1 MVEVYLIVTGLVFFA
16 WLYALVRQ
24 TQRSTSD
31 EHIKT
36 LRPVVPLNLRQSDE
50 AVLVAGERGRI
61 VYANETA
68 HRWFGLDGGQ
78 PDLSLMAHQVHPQ
91 DALYDLLAGA
101 GRMSFRLGQRQVE
114 AVSHTIPTPE
124 GPRIVVVMR
133 EAGGERAATYTEYD
147 PLIALAIMAEISE
160 VTGQNPR
167 LENTAET
174 IVRALEPAV
183 TFDSA
188 EITLWEAASKTL
200 RPLHFGAVRSATGQ
214 LIAPE
219 EQQPQDVYRVGEGY
233 TGWIA
238 MYRQPLLINDVT
250 GRTDVRPKTFKF
262 GYQSYVGVP
271 LLVGDE
277 FVGTLE
283 LTHTKRNAFSQR
295 DVALLQA
302 ISGQVAAALQ
312 VARVYTEQAARVAEL
327 DGLQQIA
334 EVMGQ
339 LGDTHELYAQLTQ
352 RIAHL
357 MDVDLCGVLLYDEDE
372 HTFRSLPPFYGV
384 PDALVRDYRLTVVPE
399 TELYNI
405 WHHQPWWYSN
415 DPDSPVIK
423 AMGFDD
429 IRSAIAI
436 NHLAL
441 SPMIVGGRRIGL
453 LLVINKRRAG
463 GFTEPDMR
471 LLMAYARQ
479 AAAVVENARLYDEEQ
494 RRTRELSGLQ
504 QIAQAIGVLRNPEEL
519 YSQITARIADLMGVQ
534 MCGILLYDPREHV
547 LVSQYPFHGM
557 DDPER
562 VAFYQVP
569 SPPESAVAKL
579 WQERDTWLSNDVLHD
594 PATQDTALAALAPQ
608 VGIRQMVMATL
619 RVGGTRLGVLQAA
632 NKLDGSDFTE
642 DDARILSIFA
652 GQAAMLIDNARLYR
666 EMQRRTHEA
675 EGLRAVTEIASTA
688 VPSTETIENV
698 LIAVSNLLMSE
709 IAVLGLVDEETGQL
723 VFNPEYS
730 WGAKGIETYRINPY
744 EPGFEQ
750 SVLLSRRPFL
760 SNDLQNDRR
769 VLPPYKPIIEQLG
782 LHNALMVPLVVQ
794 NRSLGEMTVANKTSG
809 EPYTKADLDLLQALA
824 AQVAAM
830 LDRMRLYQATDQDL
844 RRRVRELNALG
855 RVSHELSQTLE
866 LDRILDV
873 IRQEALRSTSADAAS
888 IVLLAERTEWPSPDE
903 PQIAKRFGEGRAL
916 RRLAPVER
924 ATIERN
930 AVLMVE
936 NYGASEFE
944 ARPKSAR
951 SALAVPIAFGEQVVG
966 VLHLFSDKPNAF
978 DQRTADFLMALTD
991 QATIALGNARRY
1003 QELQT
1008 LNERLRRRAE
1018 QMGRIFELGTLFR
1031 EGLSL
1036 EETLEEVA
1044 LSIQETVGFNVVLI
1058 SLVDEQAGVL
1068 RRTAQAGLPL
1078 AVFEELKKTNPPLE
1092 QARGL
1097 FQDRFRI
1104 SNSYFLPAEG
1114 SAELTAELSTYQV
1127 LQERAGTG
1135 PQAWAPD
1142 DMLLIPLY
1150 GTGGQWLGLMSVDDP
1165 RSGRRPDKATVEALE
1180 IFASLT
1186 AFSIENYRLL
1196 ERIRQEAESARRERD
1211 RLVQLHLVAESIQR
1225 AEDVPSR
1232 LQVIADGIHEAGWEH
1247 VVITLRDEHLEPTTL
1262 IQAGYSAEEAASLA
1276 GEIRSGAVWREWI
1289 NDLEFHKR
1297 KLGAGY
1303 YLRYNDPWVREHALK
1318 DTPIEPPEVP
1328 ADQWHPLDKL
1338 YIPLV
1343 GPQSQRII
1351 GIIAMDSPVGGH
1363 VPTEDELRPFELF
1376 AAQAVAAVE
1385 TARLYQETVRAAE
1398 QEQRLNEVMEA
1409 ISAAITP
1416 HEVILALGHGLQQ
1429 VVPFTRLCVARYDR
1443 EQQHFELV
1451 DAHFQQDGS
1460 LHVQS
1465 LEPMKLEESAI
1476 GAVFEQGTPQ
1486 LYQLTTAPER
1496 ESLQDL
1502 AAWHEQGE
1510 RSAYLVPMSAG
1521 GQKIG
1526 VLHLGSELENA
1537 FSFQENTELI
1547 QRLANLSAVALE
1559 KARLFDQTERRAY
1572 ELDQQARRLALLNR
1586 LSTRLAQT
1594 LDVQEIYRIVLDE
1607 LRGALGAFSAG
1618 LVLIESEDVGR
1629 LVQVS
1634 PAKLM
1639 PQEEMLLPLK
1649 DNESVTIVQETHR
1662 ALASPD
1668 VLHDPIFEKAWDV
1681 LRKRGTQALLI
1692 VPLVVG
1698 EKVLGTIGIDFDTP
1712 HTFSDAEIELAE
1724 TIAGQASL
1732 AIEKA
1737 RLYNETLELTIFNQ
1751 AVVESIQ
1758 QGIVVLDA
1766 DLNIRRVN
1774 RYMIDH
1780 YGWAQEAVGQR
1791 LFDYR
1796 PDYAEF
1802 LREPLAVV
1810 LGVGEPQVQYEVE
1823 HRDEDGTLSV
1833 RNYHVYAMREAGRVT
1848 GIVILVEDVTERVQL
1863 ERDLADHVMQMATL
1877 TEVSGHITA
1886 TLDPQHVI
1894 DLILDALGRVI
1905 PYDGVA
1911 LWLREM
1917 DSDELTITA
1926 ARGYQDTDAISA
1938 QDLLGL
1944 TVEIAY
1950 SPIFREMAAQTQ
1962 VVNIGDVRADPRFPA
1977 GAESVYRNWLGAP
1990 LTREGQVV
1998 GVIALEKREPNF
2010 YTARHEQLALA
2021 FANQAA
2027 IALSNAQL
2035 FQETR
2040 ERARVLDE
2048 QAQRLA
2054 LLNRVAL
2061 ALAQTLDLENIFEIA
2076 LREAALALGIEE
2088 GSAIQI
2094 DPAHNEGRVIVNYPR
2109 GDEPPNLVFDVA
2121 RSPLFQRLE
2130 SGLLPFVVENN
2141 EDDPFH
2147 ADLRHFLRRQDVV
2160 RSLLVPLGVG
2170 GTVIGA
2176 IRLDA
2181 TKPEQQFSNMQ
2192 IELAQTLASQAA
2204 VAVQNAS
2211 LFEQRSVRTRELETL
2226 FESAQ
2231 AIAVTL
2237 DLDEVIRRVTMQMVG
2252 ALHSDTCS
2260 VFLWDDVNNTLI
2272 LRGEI
2277 SARIAETE
2285 AETIGAVFDLS
2296 DYPLREKA
2304 LRERELIVVR
2314 QDDPDVPA
2322 GEMELLKRHE
2332 AASRLLV
2339 PLVVN
2344 EISIGLV
2351 EVEVFDASYRFR
2363 AEERRLA
2370 STLASQA
2377 AISIENARLQTETRR
2392 TVEELYIINDM
2403 SMALSTAN
2411 NLDALLDVID
2421 MQLPS
2426 LTDAEW
2432 LYVVLY
2438 DANTKQLEFPLVVH
2452 VPTDQRHTIEARA
2465 LGADEFSYIVRQRAP
2480 LRLAGEDMAGLRS
2493 NLKLETLMEQA
2504 RCFLGVPLMVG
2515 DEVIGVLAVRDDHN
2529 PQAFGHNDQRVLTT
2543 VGAQLA
2549 VAIQS
2554 TRLFRQTLELAADLE
2569 RRVRERTEEL
2579 ERERQHLATLYD
2591 ITAELA
2597 TSLDMER
2604 LLTRALEMVAKAVGA
2619 TQGAILAV
2627 DPISDRLYPRAQLGE
2642 IVWPTDEAGEPLSLG
2657 PNEGLAG
2664 WAIRSRQSL
2673 VVDNVQKDPR
2683 WLRLSEADDRPR
2695 SALVALIETGED
2707 VLGVMMLYS
2716 DEVGQFGE
2724 EQLRLTTA
2732 AANQVANAMNNA
2744 ELYTLIRDQAE
2755 RLSEMLRQEQV
2766 EATQSAAILDSV
2778 ADGVMVVNAQ
2788 GEVIVF
2794 NTAAAQILGV
2804 PVEDI
2809 RGHSASEIKGVYGS
2823 GAQKLEQWRQDPT
2836 AYRAGEYHE
2845 EQFELDNGRVIN
2857 VRISPVTMNDQFL
2870 GTVSIFRDITREVEV
2885 DRLKSEFVATVSHE
2899 LRTPMTSIKGYA
2911 DLLLLGA
2918 AGDISEAQ
2926 QRFLTTIKQ
2935 NADRLSEL
2943 VNDLLDISRIDQGR
2957 VELKTENVLVA
2968 DVVNAAA
2975 AHVRGRSEDEDRP
2988 MSVQIELPEDT
2999 LTLWGDYDKVTQ
3011 IITNLADNAFNYT
3024 PPGGTITLRAAYD
3037 AAHEHVVLS
3046 VSDTGVGIPKDIQG
3060 RIFERF
3066 FRGDEWQ
3073 EIVVDTPGTGLGLAI
3088 VKELVNLHQGQV
3100 WFESEAGKGTTFYV
3114 SLPAHAP
3121 TTDTEPT
3128 PPETSEDVVTKSATE
3143 PATHE
3148 QE

>member
-24 TQRSTSD
+24 TQRSTSG
-31 EHIKT
+31 EQIVT

-68 HRWFGLDGGQ
+68 RRWFGLEGGQ

-101 GRMSFRLGQRQVE
+101 GRMSFRLGQRQLE

-124 GPRIVVVMR
+124 GPRIIVVMR
-133 EAGGERAATYTEYD
+133 EAGGERVTAYTEYD

-160 VTGQNPR
+160 MTGQNPH
-167 LENTAET
+167 LENATEAV
-174 IVRALEPAV
+174 VRALEPAV
-183 TFDSA
+183 TFDAA
-188 EITLWEAASKTL
+188 EITLWDAESETL
-200 RPLHFGAVRSATGQ
+200 RPITYSAVRSSTGQ

-219 EQQPQDVYRVGEGY
+219 EAGETVYRVGEGY

-238 MYRQPLLINDVT
+238 LYRQPLLINDVA
-250 GRTDVRPKTFKF
+250 GRTDVHPKAFKVN
-262 GYQSYVGVP
+262 YQSYVGVP
-271 LLVGDE
+271 LLVGDV

-283 LTHTKRNAFSQR
+283 LTHAKRNAFSQR

-312 VARVYTEQAARVAEL
+312 VARIATEQTERVAEL

-339 LGDTHELYAQLTQ
+339 LGDTHELYAKLTQ

-384 PDALVRDYRLTVVPE
+384 PDSLVRDYRLAVVPE

-429 IRSAIAI
+429 IRSAIPI
-436 NHLAL
+436 NHLAI
-441 SPMIVGGRRIGL
+441 SPMIVGGRRVGL
-453 LLVINKRRAG
+453 LLVINKRRPN
-463 GFTEPDMR
+463 GFNEADMR

-504 QIAQAIGVLRNPEEL
+504 QLAQAIGVLRNPEEL
-519 YSQITARIADLMGVQ
+519 YSQVTARIADLMGVQ
-534 MCGILLYDPREHV
+534 MCGILLYDAREHV
-547 LVSQYPFHGM
+547 LVSQRPFYGM

-562 VAFYQVP
+562 VAFYQLP
-569 SPPESAVAKL
+569 SPPESALAKL
-579 WQERDTWLSNDVLHD
+579 WLERDTWWSNDILHD
-594 PATQDTALAALAPQ
+594 QAVQDSALAALAPQ
-608 VGIRQMVMATL
+608 VGIRQLVMATL
-619 RVGGTRLGVLQAA
+619 RVGGTRLGVIQAA
-632 NKLDGSDFTE
+632 NKLNGSDFTE

-688 VPSTETIENV
+688 VPTTETIENV
-698 LIAVSNLLMSE
+698 LIAVANLLMSE
-709 IAVLGLVDEETGQL
+709 IALLGLVDEETGQL

-730 WGAKGIETYRINPY
+730 WGAKGLEPYRINPY
-744 EPGFEQ
+744 TPGFEQ

-760 SNDLQNDRR
+760 SNDLPNDSR
-769 VLPPYKPIIEQLG
+769 VLEPYKPVVEQLG
-782 LHNALMVPLVVQ
+782 LHSVVMVPLVVQ
-794 NRSLGEMTVANKTSG
+794 NHSIGEMTVANKTSG
-809 EPYTKADLDLLQALA
+809 EPYTQADLDLLQALA

-844 RRRVRELNALG
+844 RRRVQELNALG

-873 IRQEALRSTSADAAS
+873 IRQEALRSTSATAAS
-888 IVLLAERTEWPSPDE
+888 IVLLAEREEWPSSDE
-903 PQIAKRFGEGRAL
+903 PQIARRFGEGRVL
-916 RRLAPVER
+916 RKLAPVER
-924 ATIERN
+924 AAIERN
-930 AVLMVE
+930 DVAMVE
-936 NYGASEFE
+936 DYAASDFE
-944 ARPKSAR
+944 PRPKTAR

-966 VLHLFSDKPNAF
+966 VLHLFSTERKAF
-978 DQRTADFLMALTD
+978 DRRTADFAVALTD

-1003 QELQT
+1003 QELQS
-1008 LNERLRRRAE
+1008 LNERLRQRAE
-1018 QMGRIFELGTLFR
+1018 QMGRIFELGSLFR

-1036 EETLEEVA
+1036 EHTLEEVA
-1044 LSIQETVGFNVVLI
+1044 LSIQETIGFNVVLI

-1092 QARGL
+1092 QARSL
-1097 FQDRFRI
+1097 FQDRFRV

-1114 SAELTAELSTYQV
+1114 SAELTAELDTYQV
-1127 LQERAGTG
+1127 LSERQGSS
-1135 PQAWAPD
+1135 PQAWNPD
-1142 DMLLIPLY
+1142 DMLLVPLY
-1150 GTGGQWLGLMSVDDP
+1150 GTEGQWLGLMSVDDP
-1165 RSGRRPDKATVEALE
+1165 RSGRRPDRVTVEALE

-1196 ERIRQEAESARRERD
+1196 ERIRREAESARRERD
-1211 RLVQLHLVAESIQR
+1211 RLVQLHLVAERIQR

-1276 GEIRSGAVWREWI
+1276 GEVRSGAVWREWI
-1289 NDLEFHKR
+1289 KDLEFHKR

-1303 YLRYNDPWVREHALK
+1303 YLRYDDPWVREHALK
-1318 DTPIEPPEVP
+1318 DVPIEPSEVP

-1338 YIPLV
+1338 YIPLI

-1351 GIIAMDSPVGGH
+1351 GIIAMDSPVGGR

-1398 QEQRLNEVMEA
+1398 QEQRINEVMEA

-1416 HEVILALGHGLQQ
+1416 REVILALGRGLQQ
-1429 VVPFTRLCVARYDR
+1429 LVPFTRLCVARYDK
-1443 EQQHFELV
+1443 EHQHFELIE
-1451 DAHFQQDGS
+1451 ATFQPDGS
-1460 LHVQS
+1460 LHVEA
-1465 LEPMKLEESAI
+1465 LPPMTLAESAI
-1476 GAVFEQGTPQ
+1476 GKVYEANAPQ
-1486 LYQLTTAPER
+1486 SYQLASVAER
-1496 ESLQDL
+1496 ETLQDL
-1502 AAWHEQGE
+1502 ATWYERGE
-1510 RSAYLVPMSAG
+1510 RTTFLVPMAAG
-1521 GQKIG
+1521 GQTIG
-1526 VLHLGSELENA
+1526 VLHLGNELENA
-1537 FSFQENTELI
+1537 FGFQENLELI

-1559 KARLFDQTERRAY
+1559 KARLLDQTERRAY
-1572 ELDQQARRLALLNR
+1572 ELNQQAQRLALLNSM
-1586 LSTRLAQT
+1586 STRLAQT
-1594 LDVQEIYRIVLDE
+1594 LDLQEIYRIVLDE
-1607 LRGALGAFSAG
+1607 LREALGAFSAG
-1618 LVLIESEDVGR
+1618 LVLIEDEKYGR

-1634 PAKLM
+1634 PAETM
-1639 PQEEMLLPLK
+1639 PEEALLLPLEG
-1649 DNESVTIVQETHR
+1649 NESVAIVQKTRR
-1662 ALASPD
+1662 ALASSD
-1668 VLHDPIFEKAWDV
+1668 VLHDPVFEKAWDV
-1681 LRKRGTQALLI
+1681 LRTRGTKALLI

-1698 EKVLGTIGIDFDTP
+1698 DELIGTIGVDFDQP
-1712 HTFSDAEIELAE
+1712 RSFNSAEIEMAE

-1737 RLYNETLELTIFNQ
+1737 RLYSETLELTIFNQ

-1758 QGIVVLDA
+1758 QGIVVLDT

-1774 RYMIDH
+1774 RYMVEH
-1780 YGWAQEAVGQR
+1780 YGWEQSAVGKR

-1796 PDYAEF
+1796 PEYSEF
-1802 LREPLAVV
+1802 LREPLAIV

-1823 HRDEDGTLSV
+1823 HREEDGSLSV
-1833 RNYHVYAMREAGRVT
+1833 RNYHVYAMHETGQVT
-1848 GIVILVEDVTERVQL
+1848 GIVVLVEDVTERVKL
-1863 ERDLADHVMQMATL
+1863 ESDLAEHVMQMATL
-1877 TEVSGHITA
+1877 TEVSGQITA
-1886 TLDPQHVI
+1886 TLDPQQVM

-1911 LWLREM
+1911 LWLREE
-1917 DSDELTITA
+1917 DAEELTIAA
-1926 ARGYQDTDAISA
+1926 ARGYQDTDAISV

-1950 SPIFREMAAQTQ
+1950 SPIFREMAAHRQ
-1962 VVNIGDVRADPRFPA
+1962 VVNIGDVRTDERFPT
-1977 GAESVYRNWLGAP
+1977 GAETVYRNWLGAP
-1990 LTREGQVV
+1990 LTREDRVV

-2010 YTARHEQLALA
+2010 YTARHEQLALT

-2040 ERARVLDE
+2040 ERARALDE

-2076 LREAALALGIEE
+2076 LREAALALGVEE
-2088 GSAIQI
+2088 GSAAQI
-2094 DPAHNEGRVIVNYPR
+2094 DPAHDEGRIIVDYPR
-2109 GDEPPNLVFDVA
+2109 GDEPPSLVFEVS
-2121 RSPLFQRLE
+2121 RSPIFQRLQD
-2130 SGLLPFVVENN
+2130 GLLPFVVENN
-2141 EDDPFH
+2141 EDDPLSE
-2147 ADLRHFLRRQDVV
+2147 DLRRFLRRPNVV
-2160 RSLLVPLGVG
+2160 RSLFVPLGVG
-2170 GTVIGA
+2170 GMVIGA

-2181 TKPEQQFSNMQ
+2181 TRAGQQFGKVQ

-2204 VAVQNAS
+2204 IAVQNAT
-2211 LFEQRSVRTRELETL
+2211 LFEQRAIRTRELETL

-2252 ALHSDTCS
+2252 ALRSDTCS

-2277 SARIAETE
+2277 SARMAESE
-2285 AETIGAVFDLS
+2285 SEQVGAVFDLT
-2296 DYPLREKA
+2296 DYPLRERA

-2314 QDDPDVPA
+2314 QDDPDVPR
-2322 GEMELLKRHE
+2322 GELELLKRHE
-2332 AASRLLV
+2332 AASRMLI

-2351 EVEVFDASYRFR
+2351 EVEVFDPSYRFR
-2363 AEERRLA
+2363 AEERRMA
-2370 STLASQA
+2370 RTLASQA

-2411 NLDALLDVID
+2411 NLDELLDVID

-2426 LTDAEW
+2426 LTDPEW

-2438 DANTKQLEFPLVVH
+2438 DANTERLEFPLVVH
-2452 VPTDQRHTIEARA
+2452 VPSDERHTIPPRP
-2465 LGADEFSYIVRQRAP
+2465 LGADEFSYIVRQRSA

-2493 NLKLETLMEQA
+2493 NLGLETLMEEA

-2619 TQGAILAV
+2619 SRGSILAI

-2642 IVWPTDEAGEPLSLG
+2642 TAWPTDEEGQPLSLG

-2664 WAIRSRQSL
+2664 WAIRSRRSL
-2673 VVDNVQKDPR
+2673 VVDDVQKDPR
-2683 WLRLSEADDRPR
+2683 WLRLSEADDQPR

-2707 VLGVMMLYS
+2707 VLGVMMLYG
-2716 DEVGQFGE
+2716 DQVGQFGQ

-2732 AANQVANAMNNA
+2732 AANQVANAINNA

-2778 ADGVMVVNAQ
+2778 ADGVMVVNAR

-2804 PVEDI
+2804 AVEDI

-2836 AYRAGEYHE
+2836 AYRTGEYHE

-2918 AGDISEAQ
+2918 AGDITEAQ

-2968 DVVNAAA
+2968 DVVNAAV
-2975 AHVRGRSEDEDRP
+2975 AHVRGRSEDEDRE
-2988 MSVQIELPEDT
+2988 MNVEIALPEDT

-3011 IITNLADNAFNYT
+3011 ILTNLADNAFNYT
-3024 PPGGTITLRAAYD
+3024 PPGGTITLGAAYD
-3037 AAHEHVVLS
+3037 EENGHVILR
-3046 VSDTGVGIPKDIQG
+3046 VSDTGIGIPPDIQE

-3073 EIVVDTPGTGLGLAI
+3073 EMVVDTPGTGLGLAI
-3088 VKELVNLHQGQV
+3088 VKELVNLHGGQV
-3100 WFESEAGKGTTFYV
+3100 WFESEVDKGTTFYV
-3114 SLPAHAP
+3114 SLPAHP
-3121 TTDTEPT
+3121 PKSSVDTAQNGD
-3128 PPETSEDVVTKSATE
+3128 SDDVVTKSATE
-3143 PATHE
+3143 PAAHE
-3148 QE
+3148 

>member
-24 TQRSTSD
+24 TQRSSD
-31 EHIKT
+31 TEQLRS
-36 LRPVVPLNLRQSDE
+36 LRPVVPLNLRKSDE

-68 HRWFGLDGGQ
+68 RRWFGLDGGQ
-78 PDLSLMAHQVHPQ
+78 PDLSLMAHRVHPQ

-101 GRMSFRLGQRQVE
+101 GRMSFRLGQRQME

-124 GPRIVVVMR
+124 GARIVVVMR
-133 EAGGERAATYTEYD
+133 EAGGERVASYTEYD
-147 PLIALAIMAEISE
+147 PLIALAIMAEVSE
-160 VTGQNPR
+160 VTGQSPELNK
-167 LENTAET
+167 AVET
-174 IVRALEPAV
+174 IVRALEPAIR
-183 TFDSA
+183 FEAA
-188 EITLWEAASKTL
+188 EVTLWDETTETL
-200 RPLHFGAVRSATGQ
+200 HPIAYSTVRSSTGQ

-219 EQQPQDVYRVGEGY
+219 EQSETVYRVGESY

-238 MYRQPLLINDVT
+238 LYRQPLLINDVA
-250 GRTDVRPKTFKF
+250 GRTDVRPKAFQVH
-262 GYQSYVGVP
+262 YQSYLGVP
-271 LLVGDE
+271 LLVGDQ

-283 LTHTKRNAFSQR
+283 LTNEQRNAFSQR

-312 VARVYTEQAARVAEL
+312 VARIYTEQSTRVAEL
-327 DGLQQIA
+327 NGLQQIA

-339 LGDTHELYAQLTQ
+339 LGDTHELYAHLTQ
-352 RIAHL
+352 RVAQL

-372 HTFRSLPPFYGV
+372 QTFRSLPPFYGV

-405 WHHQPWWYSN
+405 WHHQPWWYTN
-415 DPDSPVIK
+415 DPDSLVIQ

-441 SPMIVGGRRIGL
+441 SPMIVGGRRVGL
-453 LLVINKRRAG
+453 LLVINKRRSI
-463 GFTEPDMR
+463 GFNETDMR

-534 MCGILLYDPREHV
+534 LCGILLYDTREHV
-547 LVSQYPFHGM
+547 LVSQRPFYGM
-557 DDPER
+557 DDSER
-562 VAFYQVP
+562 VAFYQLP

-579 WQERDTWLSNDVLHD
+579 WQERDTWLTNDVQHD
-594 PATQDTALAALAPQ
+594 ADVQDTALAALAPQ

-619 RVGGTRLGVLQAA
+619 RIGGTRLGVIQAA
-632 NKLDGSDFTE
+632 NKLDGSDFSE

-698 LIAVSNLLMSE
+698 LIAVANLLSSE
-709 IAVLGLVDEETGQL
+709 IAVLGLVDEESGQL
-723 VFNPEYS
+723 VFRPEYS
-730 WGAKGIETYRINPY
+730 WGAKGLETYRIDPY
-744 EPGFEQ
+744 TSGFEQ
-750 SVLLSRRPFL
+750 SVLLSRQPFL
-760 SNDLQNDRR
+760 SNDLQNDNR
-769 VLPPYKPIIEQLG
+769 VLGPYKPVIEKLG
-782 LHNALMVPLVVQ
+782 LHGAVMVPLIVQ
-794 NRSLGEMTVANKTSG
+794 DRSIGELTVANKTVAA
-809 EPYTKADLDLLQALA
+809 PYTEADVSLLQALA

-830 LDRMRLYQATDQDL
+830 LDRMRLYHATDQDL
-844 RRRVRELNALG
+844 RRRVQELNALS

-873 IRQEALRSTSADAAS
+873 IRQEALRSTSAGAAS
-888 IVLLAERTEWPSPDE
+888 IVLLAEREEWPSPDQ
-903 PQIAKRFGEGRAL
+903 PQIARRFGEGRAL
-916 RRLAPVER
+916 RRLAPVEL
-924 ATIERN
+924 AVIERN
-930 AVLMVE
+930 NVLMVE
-936 NYGASEFE
+936 DYAASEFE

-951 SALAVPIAFGEQVVG
+951 SALVAPLVFGEHVVG
-966 VLHLFSDKPNAF
+966 VLHLFSPDPHAF
-978 DQRTADFLMALTD
+978 DQRTADFAEALTD
-991 QATIALGNARRY
+991 QATVALGNARRY
-1003 QELQT
+1003 RELQS
-1008 LNERLRRRAE
+1008 LNERLRQRAE

-1036 EETLEEVA
+1036 VDTLEEVA

-1078 AVFEELKKTNPPLE
+1078 TVFEELKKTTLSME
-1092 QARGL
+1092 EARGL
-1097 FQDRFRI
+1097 FQERFHI

-1114 SAELTAELSTYQV
+1114 SAEITAEISTYQV
-1127 LQERAGTG
+1127 LSERAGTS
-1135 PQAWAPD
+1135 PQAWDPD
-1142 DMLLIPLY
+1142 DLLLVPLY
-1150 GTGGQWLGLMSVDDP
+1150 GTGGQWLGLISVDDP
-1165 RSGRRPDKATVEALE
+1165 RSGRRPDRTTVEALE

-1196 ERIRQEAESARRERD
+1196 ERIRQEAETARRERD
-1211 RLVQLHLVAESIQR
+1211 RLVQLHLVAERIQR

-1232 LQVIADGIHEAGWEH
+1232 LQVIADGIHETGWEH

-1262 IQAGYSAEEAASLA
+1262 IQAGYNAEEAASLS
-1276 GEIRSGAVWREWI
+1276 GEIHSGATWREWI

-1303 YLRYNDPWVREHALK
+1303 YLRYDDSWVRKHALK
-1318 DTPIEPPEVP
+1318 DKPIEPSQVP

-1338 YIPLV
+1338 YIPLI

-1351 GIIAMDSPVGGH
+1351 GIITMDSPVGGR
-1363 VPTEDELRPFELF
+1363 VPSEDELRPFELF

-1398 QEQRLNEVMEA
+1398 QEQRINETMEA

-1416 HEVILALGHGLQQ
+1416 PEVILALGRGLQQ
-1429 VVPFTRLCVARYDR
+1429 IVPFTGLCAARYDG
-1443 EQQHFELV
+1443 EKNHFELL
-1451 DAHFQQDGS
+1451 DAHFQQDGT
-1460 LHVQS
+1460 LHVQT
-1465 LEPMKLEESAI
+1465 LEPMALDESAI
-1476 GAVFEQGTPQ
+1476 GQVYETHEPRF
-1486 LYQLTTAPER
+1486 YQLATTPER
-1496 ESLQDL
+1496 KTLQDL
-1502 AAWHEQGE
+1502 AAWYARGE
-1510 RSAYLVPMSAG
+1510 RTTFLVPMAAG
-1521 GQKIG
+1521 GQTIG
-1526 VLHLGSELENA
+1526 VLHMGSELENA
-1537 FSFQENTELI
+1537 FGFQENVEFI
-1547 QRLANLSAVALE
+1547 QRLANLAAVALE
-1559 KARLFDQTERRAY
+1559 KARLLDQTERRAY
-1572 ELDQQARRLALLNR
+1572 ELDQQAHRLAMLNR
-1586 LSTRLAQT
+1586 MSIRLAQT
-1594 LDVQEIYRIVLDE
+1594 LDLQEIYHIVLDE
-1607 LRGALGAFSAG
+1607 LRETLQASSVG
-1618 LVLIESEDVGR
+1618 LVLIENEEVGR
-1629 LVQVS
+1629 LVQLS
-1634 PAKLM
+1634 PAEQM
-1639 PQEEMLLPLK
+1639 PEEDLLLPLK
-1649 DNESVTIVQETHR
+1649 DNESVAIVKKTHR
-1662 ALASPD
+1662 ALAAPD
-1668 VLHDPIFEKAWDV
+1668 VLNDPVFEKAWDV
-1681 LRKRGTQALLI
+1681 LRMRGTKALLI
-1692 VPLVVG
+1692 VPLMVG
-1698 EKVLGTIGIDFDTP
+1698 DEVIGTIGVDFDHPRSFAST
-1712 HTFSDAEIELAE
+1712 EIEMAE

-1732 AIEKA
+1732 AMEKA

-1751 AVVESIQ
+1751 AVVESIR
-1758 QGIVVLDA
+1758 QGIVVLDT

-1774 RYMIDH
+1774 RYMVEH
-1780 YGWAQEAVGQR
+1780 YGWERSAVGQR

-1796 PDYAEF
+1796 PGYVEF
-1802 LREPLAVV
+1802 LREPLAIV
-1810 LGVGEPQVQYEVE
+1810 LGVGEPQIQYEVE
-1823 HRDEDGTLSV
+1823 HHDENGQLSV
-1833 RNYHVYAMREAGRVT
+1833 RNYHVYAMREAGQVT
-1848 GIVILVEDVTERVQL
+1848 GIVILVEDVTERVRL
-1863 ERDLADHVMQMATL
+1863 ESDLADHVMQMATL
-1877 TEVSGHITA
+1877 TEVSGQITA
-1886 TLDPQHVI
+1886 TLDPQQVM
-1894 DLILDALGRVI
+1894 DVILDALGRVI
-1905 PYDGVA
+1905 PYNGVA
-1911 LWLREM
+1911 LWLREAGAE
-1917 DSDELTITA
+1917 ELTISA
-1926 ARGYQDTDAISA
+1926 ARGYQDTDAISVK
-1938 QDLLGL
+1938 DLLGL

-1950 SPIFREMAAQTQ
+1950 SPIFREMAAHTR
-1962 VVNIGDVRADPRFPA
+1962 VVNIGDVSLDARFPT
-1977 GAESVYRNWLGAP
+1977 GAEAVYRNWLGAP

-2010 YTARHEQLALA
+2010 YTARHEQLALT

-2040 ERARVLDE
+2040 ERARALDE

-2076 LREAALALGIEE
+2076 LREAALALGVEE
-2088 GSAIQI
+2088 GSAVHV
-2094 DPAHNEGRVIVNYPR
+2094 DPVNDEGRVIVNYPR
-2109 GDEPPNLVFDVA
+2109 GDEPPHTVFEVS
-2121 RSPLFQRLE
+2121 RSPIFQRLQA
-2130 SGLLPFVVENN
+2130 GLLPFVVEN
-2141 EDDPFH
+2141 DDADPL
-2147 ADLRHFLRRQDVV
+2147 AEDLRGLLRRKDVS
-2160 RSLLVPLGVG
+2160 RSLVVPFGVG
-2170 GTVIGA
+2170 GLVIGA

-2181 TKPEQQFSNMQ
+2181 TRPDQQFGQMQ
-2192 IELAQTLASQAA
+2192 MELAQTLASQAA

-2211 LFEQRSVRTRELETL
+2211 LFEQRTIRTRELETL

-2252 ALHSDTCS
+2252 ALRTDTCS

-2277 SARIAETE
+2277 SARLAESE
-2285 AETIGAVFDLS
+2285 SESVGAVFDLAH
-2296 DYPLREKA
+2296 YPLREQA
-2304 LRERELIVVR
+2304 LRERELIVVE
-2314 QDDPDVPA
+2314 QDDPDLPP
-2322 GEMELLKRHE
+2322 GELELLKRHQ
-2332 AASRLLV
+2332 AASRLLI

-2351 EVEVFDASYRFR
+2351 EVETYDPTYRSR

-2370 STLASQA
+2370 RTLASQA

-2403 SMALSTAN
+2403 SMALSSAN
-2411 NLDALLDVID
+2411 NLDEMLDVID

-2426 LTDAEW
+2426 LTEAEW
-2432 LYVVLY
+2432 IYVVLY
-2438 DANTKQLEFPLVVH
+2438 DADAERLEFPLVVH
-2452 VPTDQRHTIEARA
+2452 VPSDERHTLETRA
-2465 LGADEFSYIVRQRAP
+2465 LGADEFSYIVRQRSA

-2493 NLKLETLMEQA
+2493 NLQLETMMEDA

-2515 DEVIGVLAVRDDHN
+2515 DELIGILAVRDDHN
-2529 PQAFGHNDQRVLTT
+2529 AQAFGHNDQRVLTT

-2604 LLTRALEMVAKAVGA
+2604 LLSRALEMVAKAVGA
-2619 TQGAILAV
+2619 TQGAILAS
-2627 DPISDRLYPRAQLGE
+2627 DPISERLSPRAWLGDLA
-2642 IVWPTDEAGEPLSLG
+2642 WPTDEEGNVLSLG

-2664 WAIRSRQSL
+2664 WAIRARRSL
-2673 VVDNVQKDPR
+2673 VVEDVQKDPR
-2683 WLRLSEADDRPR
+2683 WLRLSEVDDQPR
-2695 SALVALIETGED
+2695 SALVALIETSED
-2707 VLGVMMLYS
+2707 VLGVMMLYGE
-2716 DEVGQFGE
+2716 EVGQFGE
-2724 EQLRLTTA
+2724 EHLRLTTA

-2744 ELYTLIRDQAE
+2744 ELYTLIRDQDE

-2788 GEVIVF
+2788 GDVIVF
-2794 NTAAAQILGV
+2794 NTAAAQILGMEV
-2804 PVEDI
+2804 DDI

-2836 AYRAGEYHE
+2836 VYRTGEYHE
-2845 EQFELDNGRVIN
+2845 EQFVLDNGRVIN
-2857 VRISPVTMNDQFL
+2857 VRISPVTMSDQFL

-2957 VELKTENVLVA
+2957 VELKMENVLVT
-2968 DVVNAAA
+2968 DIVQAAV
-2975 AHVRGRSEDEDRP
+2975 AHVRGRSEDEGRE
-2988 MSVQIELPEDT
+2988 MAIQVELSEDT

-3011 IITNLADNAFNYT
+3011 ILTNLADNAFNYT
-3024 PPGGTITLRAAYD
+3024 PPGGTITLRAHAE
-3037 AAHEHVVLS
+3037 AEGERVVLS
-3046 VSDTGVGIPKDIQG
+3046 VSDTGIGIPPDIQR

-3073 EIVVDTPGTGLGLAI
+3073 EMVVDTPGTGLGLAI
-3088 VKELVNLHQGQV
+3088 VKELVNLHGGEV
-3100 WFESEAGKGTTFYV
+3100 WFESEVDKGTTFYV

-3121 TTDTEPT
+3121 APQPEVVQDEMSGDT
-3128 PPETSEDVVTKSATE
+3128 TKSATGSV
-3143 PATHE
+3143 AHE
-3148 QE
+3148 